1 MSAEN
6 MHSSIFSN
14 MAAQILSLIPEM
26 MKPFG
31 VLSSL
36 REQEKLQVHV
46 GQLDKLTLSP
56 VKANL
61 Y

>member
-14 MAAQILSLIPEM
+14 MAAQIPSLIPEM

-36 REQEKLQVHV
+36 REQEKL
-46 GQLDKLTLSP
+46 
-56 VKANL
+56 
-61 Y
+61 